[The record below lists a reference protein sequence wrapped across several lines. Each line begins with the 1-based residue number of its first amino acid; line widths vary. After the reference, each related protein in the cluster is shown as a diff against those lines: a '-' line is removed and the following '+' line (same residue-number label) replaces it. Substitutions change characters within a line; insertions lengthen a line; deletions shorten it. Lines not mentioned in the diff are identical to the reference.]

1 MDATLSLLA
10 TWMPRQRWF
19 THTDGP
25 PMLRVLDAS
34 RLAHASDDARVTRL
48 IVAARAPGGDVV
60 YQVPIVERPTDAG
73 MPRSSLIGTT
83 PDGRA
88 VFDGPHDGA
97 FTAALGASLG
107 RSDLDAPAHV
117 LAGEQSNTSIIYRPG
132 GTAPVIAKVFRRLSP
147 GLNPDIELQSA
158 LAIAGSPHVPPVVG
172 ALAGSWSDPTDP
184 GRVLT
189 GSLAFAQEFLPDVED
204 AWRVALRAAEAEE
217 DFSAAAQRLGRATAE
232 VHLDLARLFP
242 TAVADAQRRR
252 TIAEAW
258 ERRLTIALEEVPPV
272 RPHAA
277 AIRARYAA
285 ATGAHWP
292 ALQRIHGDYHL
303 GQVLQVPGRGWVLLD
318 FEGEPMRPM
327 HERRA
332 PDVPARDVAGMLRS
346 FDYAAGAVVVSLH
359 ADDEGASS
367 RGAAVD
373 AWADAA
379 RTAFLTGY
387 RSCGP
392 DAPAALL
399 DALELDKAVYEAI
412 YETRHRP
419 DWLSI
424 PLAAITRLVSR

>member
-1 MDATLSLLA
+1 MDATLALLA

-25 PMLRVLDAS
+25 PTLRVLDAS
-34 RLAHASDDARVTRL
+34 DLPHASDDARVTRL

-60 YQVPIVERPTDAG
+60 YQVPLVERAAAG
-73 MPRSSLIGTT
+73 IPRSSLIGTT
-83 PDGRA
+83 PDGRD
-88 VFDGPHDGA
+88 VFDGPQDVA
-97 FTAALGASLG
+97 FTAALGAALG
-107 RSDLDAPAHV
+107 RPDLDAPAQV

-158 LAIAGSPHVPPVVG
+158 LAVAGSPHVPPVVG
-172 ALAGSWSDPTDP
+172 DLAGSWTDP
-184 GRVLT
+184 ADASRTLS

-204 AWRVALRAAEAEE
+204 AWRVALRAAEAGH
-217 DFSAAAQRLGRATAE
+217 DFSAAAQQLGRATAD

-242 TAVADAQRRR
+242 TAVADAERRR

-258 ERRLTIALEEVPPV
+258 ERRLAIALDEVPPI

-285 ATGAHWP
+285 ATGAEWP

-303 GQVLQVPGRGWVLLD
+303 GQVLHVPGRGWVLLD

-332 PDVPARDVAGMLRS
+332 PDLAARDVAGMLRS
-346 FDYAAGAVVVSLH
+346 FDYVAGAVVVSPH
-359 ADDEGASS
+359 DDEGAPT
-367 RGAAVD
+367 RGAVAD
-373 AWADAA
+373 AWAGAA
-379 RTAFLTGY
+379 RAAFLAGY

-392 DAPAALL
+392 DAPASLL